1 MKTKYIC
8 SRESGDNPKVKDFRY
23 SVQGHTPYPP
33 NVLPAE
39 NTLALPT
46 MCQRALCSSHS
57 TTHRSPVSG
66 HPDACPTLQWSQQA
80 SSSHAHHSQVGMGS
94 LGFPGLR
101 PLSVHH
107 THCALSAHL
116 IVSCPASLRRL
127 RGWCALEPGCFV
139 SHPDSHNWAN
149 PHLPGPSSSSL

>member
-46 MCQRALCSSHS
+46 MCQWALCSSHS
-57 TTHRSPVSG
+57 TTPRSPVSD

-94 LGFPGLR
+94 LGFPGLQAT
-101 PLSVHH
+101 LSTPH
-107 THCALSAHL
+107 TLCSKR
-116 IVSCPASLRRL
+116 SLNCLFPSFSEEVERMVCSGARL
-127 RGWCALEPGCFV
+127 LCFT
-139 SHPDSHNWAN
+139 SWLPQLGKFPPPWA
-149 PHLPGPSSSSL
+149 